1 MPQCVP
7 PGGRPGAGS
16 RLNVGRLLGLSHR
29 ISRYL
34 NAQGKSPQYEQ
45 SQSSFVSVQPETLE
59 SRFLLSS
66 FYVSTGGNDT
76 NAGSLARPFRT
87 IQRAANIAGPG
98 DTVFVRGG
106 TYRETVRP
114 SRSGSGGAPISFKAY
129 NNENVTISGADVVS
143 GWSKSSGSVYK
154 ARQGWDLGSG
164 KNQVFVDGQMM
175 NEARWPNTS
184 LDVSRP
190 TKASADRISAGS
202 SSGTLYDSALT
213 MPDGYWNGATMH
225 IVPGQSWF
233 GQTAKVTSSSRGKL
247 NFSYSRMSGKETPT
261 GGDPYFLVGK
271 FKALDAPTEWFRDP
285 DGSLYLWAKNS
296 DNPSR
301 HTVEA
306 KRRNYA
312 FDLRGRSNITVDGFN
327 IFAATVATG
336 SSSGIKLN
344 DLDVK
349 YVGHYIGTP
358 GRDQPPD
365 SGIYLNGS
373 NNSLTNSQIAFGA
386 GHGLFIYGSNS
397 RAENNVIHDVD
408 YGAGS
413 GNGIRAYGGG
423 HVLKGNTIYNTG
435 REGIKVAQAP
445 KAKVTYN
452 VIYNAMLQTTDG
464 GGIYTFGTNGQG
476 AEIAYNRIW
485 NVKAGGWGGVGV
497 MLDNNSTNYVVH
509 HNVVWN
515 VNHGMKINYAG
526 KNNKV
531 YNNTLAGTDTSIN
544 TSSNANFS
552 GSVFKNNI
560 FTKQVKSGGGASWSN
575 NINPGTDARFVNPGG
590 GNYQLRSNSPAINKG
605 AKLSPYTNG
614 YAGSAPDI
622 GALEYGRPAFGAGA
636 NLRIDVDDDSGEE
649 IPQERDTGSDD
660 DGGSDDDSGSDDDAE
675 PTPSGGVV
683 VQAEAFDAHKGVFR
697 SSSNIGS
704 LDNGDWVR
712 FDDVNFGNG
721 VTKVTAKLA
730 VPRHADG
737 QTIEIR
743 VGGVSGRLLGKL
755 RPDDTGGWSSF
766 ENQTASINRVSG
778 VQDLYLVFR
787 GSRGVA
793 VLDSLSFA

>member
-7 PGGRPGAGS
+7 PGGRLGAGS

-45 SQSSFVSVQPETLE
+45 SQSSFVSVQPEELE

-66 FYVSTGGNDT
+66 FYVSTSGNDS
-76 NAGSLARPFRT
+76 NAGSLAKPFRT
-87 IQRAANIAGPG
+87 IQRAANVAGAG

-129 NNENVTISGADVVS
+129 NNENVTVSGADVVS
-143 GWSKSSGSVYK
+143 GWSKHSGSVYK
-154 ARQGWDLGSG
+154 ARQGWDLGGG

-190 TKASADRISAGS
+190 TKASADRISAGG

-233 GQTAKVTSSSRGKL
+233 GQTAKVTSSSRGRL
-247 NFSYSRMSGKETPT
+247 SFSYSRMSGKETPT
-261 GGDPYFLVGK
+261 DGDPYFLVGK

-285 DGSLYLWAKNS
+285 DGSLYLWTKNS
-296 DNPSR
+296 DNPGG

-306 KRRNYA
+306 KRRNHA
-312 FDLRGRSNITVDGFN
+312 FDLRGRSNITVDGFK

-336 SSSGIKLN
+336 SSNGIKLN

-349 YVGHYIGTP
+349 YVGHYIGTS

-373 NNSLTNSQIAFGA
+373 NNSLTNSRIQFGA

-397 RAENNVIHDVD
+397 RAENNVISDVD

-413 GNGIRAYGGG
+413 GNGIRAYGSG

-435 REGIKVAQAP
+435 REGIKIASAP

-575 NINPGTDARFVNPGG
+575 NINPGTDARFVNPSG
-590 GNYQLRSNSPAINKG
+590 GNYQLRSNSPAINRG
-605 AKLSPYTNG
+605 AHVSPYTNG

-622 GALEYGRPAFGAGA
+622 GALEFGRPAFGAGA
-636 NLRIDVDDDSGEE
+636 NLQIDVDDDYEE
-649 IPQERDTGSDD
+649 ENPVDEDTGTDED
-660 DGGSDDDSGSDDDAE
+660 PDSTPDPD
-675 PTPSGGVV
+675 PTPSGGLV
-683 VQAEAFDAHKGVFR
+683 VQAESFDAHRGVFR

-712 FDDVNFGNG
+712 FDDVNFGGG
-721 VTKVTAKLA
+721 VTRVTAKLA
-730 VPRHADG
+730 VPSHRDG
-737 QTIEIR
+737 QVIELR
-743 VGGVSGRLLGKL
+743 VGGVSGTLLGKL
-755 RPDDTGGWSSF
+755 VPDNTGGWAAF
-766 ENQTASINRVSG
+766 ENQSASIKRVSG

-787 GSRGVA
+787 GSSGVA